1 VRGHDRCG
9 TKPGVRRRLER
20 PEITTFAIVTEK
32 EKVGHGGQQF
42 LAIEFV
48 RLSDWKPH
56 VTLLVAKPLQRFRH
70 RGQVLR
76 LEEERMEEARVQ
88 RRTLKV
94 SCTQSCKGAGEN
106 FLVCCAPP
114 FDKHWGNG

>member
-1 VRGHDRCG
+1 
-9 TKPGVRRRLER
+9 LER
-20 PEITTFAIVTEK
+20 PEITTFAIVTAK

-48 RLSDWKPH
+48 RLRDWKP
-56 VTLLVAKPLQRFRH
+56 QRFRH

-88 RRTLKV
+88 RRALKV
-94 SCTQSCKGAGEN
+94 SCTQPCKGAGEN

-114 FDKHWGNG
+114 FDKH